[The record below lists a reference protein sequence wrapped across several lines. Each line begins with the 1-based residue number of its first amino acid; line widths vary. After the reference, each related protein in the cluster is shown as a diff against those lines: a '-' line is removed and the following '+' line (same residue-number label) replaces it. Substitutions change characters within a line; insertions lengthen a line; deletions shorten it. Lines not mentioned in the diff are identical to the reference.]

1 MKQPVWIPKE
11 VVLLTHD
18 LLLAEHGGQP
28 GLRDEGLLDTAL
40 ARPQQLLSYGD
51 PDLFG
56 LAAAYVFGIIR
67 NHPFLDGNKRTAF
80 MVGFDFLYQNGK
92 LLSAPE
98 PQAAQM
104 VVDLAAKKI
113 TEEEFA
119 IWLQENSKRKPK
131 EKP

>member
-1 MKQPVWIPKE
+1 MKRIVWVPKE
-11 VVLLTHD
+11 VVLVTHD

-28 GLRDEGLLDTAL
+28 GLRDEGLLDAAL
-40 ARPQQLLSYGD
+40 ARPQQILSYAD
-51 PDLFG
+51 PDLFA

-92 LLSAPE
+92 LLDALE
-98 PQAAQM
+98 TQAVQM
-104 VVDLAAKKI
+104 ILDLATKII

-119 IWLQENSKRKPK
+119 SWLQENSKKIPNTI
-131 EKP
+131 

>member
-1 MKQPVWIPKE
+1 MKRIVWVPKE
-11 VVLLTHD
+11 VVLVTHD

-28 GLRDEGLLDTAL
+28 GLRDEGLLDAAL
-40 ARPQQLLSYGD
+40 ARPQQILSYAD
-51 PDLFG
+51 PDLFA

-92 LLSAPE
+92 LLDALE
-98 PQAAQM
+98 TQAVQM
-104 VVDLAAKKI
+104 ILDLATKII

-119 IWLQENSKRKPK
+119 IWLQENSKKIPNTI
-131 EKP
+131 

>member
-1 MKQPVWIPKE
+1 MKRIVWVPKE
-11 VVLLTHD
+11 VVLVIHD

-28 GLRDEGLLDTAL
+28 GLRDEGLLDAAL
-40 ARPQQLLSYGD
+40 ARPQQILSYAD
-51 PDLFG
+51 PDLFA

-92 LLSAPE
+92 LLDALE
-98 PQAAQM
+98 TQAVQM
-104 VVDLAAKKI
+104 ILDLATKII

-119 IWLQENSKRKPK
+119 IWLQENSKKIPNTI
-131 EKP
+131 